1 MTSCIGAAP
10 LLSRFAVR
18 RGRRGRFL
26 FLSVLFFF
34 FFCIR
39 WIRSRAHGLESVL
52 TPRSSVLSTHMP
64 QLERTR
70 AAPDVTTRRTSGD
83 AREGRG
89 PGLIIYGTHLSSCY
103 TSRNGGCLFSLTVKH
118 GERNAPA
125 RCLPAH
131 NSCSR
136 SRVPC
141 TLKRTLSARGSAPDW
156 VSIITAPP
164 TAYLHWPE
172 VGRLNPPARIPL
184 VHATAA

>member
-1 MTSCIGAAP
+1 MSHIKSAEKEVCGKFKRYP
-10 LLSRFAVR
+10 LKTAQTGLRQNKTTERKLRKWSKTTRAVA
-18 RGRRGRFL
+18 
-26 FLSVLFFF
+26 VLVRWQVVLVLLLCCRALQCVEGGGVVSSFCLYFFF

-118 GERNAPA
+118 G
-125 RCLPAH
+125 
-131 NSCSR
+131 
-136 SRVPC
+136 
-141 TLKRTLSARGSAPDW
+141 D
-156 VSIITAPP
+156 
-164 TAYLHWPE
+164 LH
-172 VGRLNPPARIPL
+172 
-184 VHATAA
+184 